1 MNRDNIDIHEVKEL
15 RLKTLVYFGC
25 GAIKKISDIA
35 QQLKKRNLNKILV
48 VTGHGAYKAAG
59 AWDYVLK
66 AFAENDLKYVLYD
79 KVTPNP
85 TTIQIDEA
93 VKCAPDAS
101 GRRHG

>member
-1 MNRDNIDIHEVKEL
+1 MPL
-15 RLKTLVYFGC
+15 
-25 GAIKKISDIA
+25 KKISDIA

-48 VTGHGAYKAAG
+48 VTGHGAYKATG